1 MKNRKSTI
9 TKSLAARWLAGLL
22 AFLPCASVQ
31 AQEEDA
37 VKIGY
42 LYNFSKFVEWPALI
56 ENEPGQPWNVC
67 VLGDEIIK
75 TAAAI
80 LESKR
85 VRQKAI
91 VVVNAKRGSD
101 LNGCQVAFVSAS
113 EGWRVG
119 TMLKE
124 TRNRPILT
132 VSDAEDFTA
141 QGGMIGL
148 VREGDKIR
156 FEINLGAAEKA
167 GLKISAQLAK
177 LAMKTYGKVE

>member
-1 MKNRKSTI
+1 MNKPKENSRPFLKP
-9 TKSLAARWLAGLL
+9 LVCLL
-22 AFLPCASVQ
+22 IALFSATVP
-31 AQEEDA
+31 AQDEDA
-37 VKIGY
+37 IKIGY
-42 LYNFSKFVEWPALI
+42 LYNFSKFVEWPASI
-56 ENEPGQPWNVC
+56 ENEPGKPWNLC
-67 VLGDEIIK
+67 VLGDEIVK
-75 TAAAI
+75 TVASI
-80 LESKR
+80 LEGKR

-101 LNGCQVAFVSAS
+101 LDGCQVAFVSAS

-119 TMLKE
+119 PMLKALE
-124 TRNRPILT
+124 DRPTLT
-132 VSDAEDFTA
+132 VSDAEDFAA